1 MDHDHNRLPA
11 GTAGEVCIRGRNVM
25 KGYWGKPE
33 ATAETVR
40 DGWLHSGD
48 IGVLDADGFLRIT
61 DRKKD
66 LIIKGGE
73 NISPREIE
81 EALYEHEAISEVAVV
96 AVPHKTWGD
105 DIWAA
110 VVFKPGAAASEEEL
124 RAHTADFVTRF
135 KIPSRFVVQPE
146 LPKNAVGKIMKRE
159 VRAGLLR

>member
-1 MDHDHNRLPA
+1 M
-11 GTAGEVCIRGRNVM
+11 
-25 KGYWGKPE
+25 
-33 ATAETVR
+33 
-40 DGWLHSGD
+40 
-48 IGVLDADGFLRIT
+48 DADGFLRIT

-81 EALYEHEAISEVAVV
+81 EALYEHPAISEVAVV

-110 VVFKPGAAASEEEL
+110 VAFKPGAVASDEEL
-124 RAHTADFVTRF
+124 RAHTAGFVTRF

-146 LPKNAVGKIMKRE
+146 LPKNAVGKILKRE
-159 VRAGLLR
+159 VRERLLRQQP